1 MKKFICLATIYTALI
16 TLLIPSAVEAQTV
29 LIQGFPS
36 SSYSSTTI
44 YSPSIQTTTTTTFDS
59 VNFNI
64 YPNSHAVIT
73 STTTT
78 NPNGVYPLSHRHQH
92 RQSNYPRP
100 AQVNCTTSIVGSPIP
115 SPVAL
120 NQFGQLCR

>member
-1 MKKFICLATIYTALI
+1 MKKFICLATIYTAII
-16 TLLIPSAVEAQTV
+16 TLLMPSAVKSQTV

-36 SSYSSTTI
+36 SGYSSTTI
-44 YSPSIQTTTTTTFDS
+44 YSPSIQTTTTTTDS
-59 VNFNI
+59 INFNT
-64 YPNSHAVIT
+64 YPNRNPVIT

-78 NPNGVYPLSHRHQH
+78 YTEGSYPISHRHQH
-92 RQSNYPRP
+92 RQSNYSRP

>member
-16 TLLIPSAVEAQTV
+16 TLLTPSAVKSQTV

-36 SSYSSTTI
+36 SGYSSTTI
-44 YSPSIQTTTTTTFDS
+44 YIPSTQTTTTTTIDS
-59 VNFNI
+59 INSNT
-64 YPNSHAVIT
+64 YPNRNPTIT

-78 NPNGVYPLSHRHQH
+78 YPEGSYPTSHRHQQ

-100 AQVNCTTSIVGSPIP
+100 AQVNCTTSIIGSPIP

-120 NQFGQLCR
+120 NQAGQLCR